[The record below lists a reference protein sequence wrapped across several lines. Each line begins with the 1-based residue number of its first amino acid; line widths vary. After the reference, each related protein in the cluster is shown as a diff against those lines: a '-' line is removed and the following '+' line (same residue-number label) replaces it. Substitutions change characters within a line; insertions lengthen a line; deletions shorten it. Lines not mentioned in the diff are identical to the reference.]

1 MEGFAFLFGYALSDA
16 VIGNLTYA
24 HGWQIDHDLGTG
36 GIGDIRIIPV
46 DDYNLFQAD
55 LSFKF

>member
-1 MEGFAFLFGYALSDA
+1 VYVQLGYTITAA
-16 VIGNLTYA
+16 VVANQTCG

-36 GIGDIRIIPV
+36 GVGDIGINPV

-55 LSFKF
+55 LSFRF